1 MSRIWLILCLLT
13 LGSTAAQAQVAARII
28 GTVTDTT
35 GTPLEDIN
43 VFVASSM
50 QGTVTD
56 SRGQFELV
64 GLPLGSLRLY
74 VSAIG
79 YEPQHEDV
87 FLREAR
93 THVHDFA
100 LVPAT
105 YEIGEITVTAD
116 NRRWQRQFERFKRL
130 FIGET
135 PFADQTT
142 ITNSGVLDFSAQG
155 GEFRAQA
162 SEPLIIENKA
172 LGYRLTYFL
181 NEFVAEPTSW
191 RWDGEPLYEPLE
203 PESPEQ
209 AALWNAR
216 RDSTFY
222 GSFRHFLLAVIN
234 DQVGEQGFEMYS
246 RPASG
251 MSGPGAGI
259 GGGGRLSGNQ
269 RFPIRA
275 SEILKPGESENER
288 ILDFEGFIDVVY
300 TRELEERAFL
310 ALQQPP
316 RRRPRFQTSPIKL
329 DRGATIIDLKGDT
342 LDPYGVTFY
351 GGYFGY
357 ERIANQLPKEYRPW
371 HE

>member
-1 MSRIWLILCLLT
+1 MWLVFLFAAPVA
-13 LGSTAAQAQVAARII
+13 TAAQAQLAARIA

-35 GTPLEDIN
+35 GAPLENIN

-56 SRGQFELV
+56 GNGRFEIG

-74 VSAIG
+74 VSAVG
-79 YEPQHEDV
+79 YEAQHEDI

-93 THVHDFA
+93 THVRDFA
-100 LVPAT
+100 LVPST
-105 YEIGEITVTAD
+105 YQIGEITVTAD
-116 NRRWQRQFERFKRL
+116 NRRWRRQFERFTRI
-130 FIGET
+130 FIGES
-135 PFADQTT
+135 PYASQTT
-142 ITNSGVLDFSAQG
+142 ITNSGVLDFTAKG

-216 RDSTFY
+216 RDSAFY

-234 DQVGEQGFEMYS
+234 DQVNEQGFEMYS

-251 MSGPGAGI
+251 PGRQGAGV
-259 GGGGRLSGNQ
+259 GRGSPLSNNQ

-275 SEILKPGESENER
+275 NEILKPGESENER
-288 ILDFEGFIDVVY
+288 ILDFEGFVDVVY
-300 TRELEERAFL
+300 TRELEERAYL

-316 RRRPRFQTSPIKL
+316 RRRPRFQTSPVKL
-329 DRGATIIDLKGDT
+329 DRGPTIIDLKGDT

-357 ERIANQLPKEYRPW
+357 ERIANQLPREYRPW